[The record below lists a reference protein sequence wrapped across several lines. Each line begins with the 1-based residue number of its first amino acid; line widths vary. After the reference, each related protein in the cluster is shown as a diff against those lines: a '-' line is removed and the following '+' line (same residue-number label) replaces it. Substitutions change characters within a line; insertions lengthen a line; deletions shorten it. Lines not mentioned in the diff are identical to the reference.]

1 MDPETKD
8 MVMELAETASGAAEL
23 LRVLAAS
30 EVDGATRDALLLVCR
45 SLLEAA
51 ERVRQL

>member
-1 MDPETKD
+1 MDED
-8 MVMELAETASGAAEL
+8 RVMELAETASGAAEL
-23 LRVLAAS
+23 LRALAAT